1 MYDGPSHP
9 IAEISGSLISTRKKI
24 SKYMLHEGELYIR
37 NISFNLIEF
46 LLNLDNV
53 NLDIDI
59 LLLYSFFSSR
69 LGHFRSKMIFNI
81 GNFSSFLCYAI
92 LY

>member
-9 IAEISGSLISTRKKI
+9 IAEISGSLISIRKRI

-59 LLLYSFFSSR
+59 LLLYSFFSSH
-69 LGHFRSKMIFNI
+69 LGHKW
-81 GNFSSFLCYAI
+81 FSI
-92 LY
+92 